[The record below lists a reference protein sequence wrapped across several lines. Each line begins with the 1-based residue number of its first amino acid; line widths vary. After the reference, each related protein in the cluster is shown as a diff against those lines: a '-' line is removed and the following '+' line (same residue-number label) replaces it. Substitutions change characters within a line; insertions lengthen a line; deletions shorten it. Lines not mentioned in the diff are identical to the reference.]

1 MTKVNKIISIILI
14 TFIFTSNVA
23 FAEPVGITSGD
34 TGTDLV
40 NPVSEGNVVYSSESN
55 DQFIQDEDILEKQMD
70 QDLQEETLLSI
81 VTDTTDLENE
91 TGALWYAHEDY
102 FEDIK
107 GQVEDR
113 NGEGAYDKTE
123 EIIKEQYNPV
133 QNTFD
138 CDKFDVECHLVSIGI
153 TFLTSFIQVVLTPLS
168 LVSVNPSVIMDTDI
182 ASGFIQAFS
191 ILTNSL
197 LSVFLIYQ
205 IIKITTLRMGNFEH
219 IQPELTDKITKT
231 IIAVFLIGTYDDLFR
246 IILNLQF
253 VVVYPIINTFTN
265 TQALSQSVVV
275 KMFFLDSLAVTLIV
289 FLILSIFLLVVVV
302 QFFYNIAFLTLLY
315 IAGPL
320 SITTLVNDEYNF
332 FSLWLR
338 NIIARVLTV
347 LFQSICI
354 VISLMTLMNV
364 ESDLLGN
371 IFNIFMCFAF
381 LFLAMS
387 IPSILQQFGNTSGSG
402 KATVGALKSLSRS
415 IARR

>member
-1 MTKVNKIISIILI
+1 MTKTTKILSLLLMM
-14 TFIFTSNVA
+14 FIFTSNVA
-23 FAEPVGITSGD
+23 FANPTSGD
-34 TGTDLV
+34 TGTELR
-40 NPVSEGNVVYSSESN
+40 NPVSEGNLIYSSEDN
-55 DQFIQDEDILEKQMD
+55 DQYLQDEDVLQQQMD
-70 QDLQEETLLSI
+70 QDIQQETLLNI

-102 FEDIK
+102 FEEIK
-107 GQVEDR
+107 SQVEER
-113 NGEGAYDKTE
+113 NGEGSYERTE

-133 QNTFD
+133 ENSFD
-138 CDKFDVECHLVSIGI
+138 CDRFDIECQFISIGMI
-153 TFLTSFIQVVLTPLS
+153 FLTSFIQVVLTPLS
-168 LVSVNPSVIMDTDI
+168 MVSVNPSVIMDTDI
-182 ASGFIQAFS
+182 ANAFINAFS

-205 IIKITTLRMGNFEH
+205 IIKITILRMGNFEH

-231 IIAVFLIGTYDDLFR
+231 IIAVFLIGAYDDLFR

-253 VVVYPIINTFTN
+253 VVVYPIINTFSN
-265 TQALSQSVVV
+265 TEALSQSVVI
-275 KMFFLDSLAVTLIV
+275 KMFFLDSLFVTLIV
-289 FLILSIFLLVVVV
+289 LLILAVLLFAVII

-338 NIIARVLTV
+338 NIIARILTV

-364 ESDLLGN
+364 EADLFNN
-371 IFNIFMCFAF
+371 IFNIFMSFAF
-381 LFLAMS
+381 IILAMS
-387 IPSILQQFGNTSGSG
+387 IPTILQQFGNTSGSG

-415 IARR
+415 ISRR